1 MLNVNSDIQSMRSGA
16 SAATATS
23 GINQPEVTS
32 ALDLQLVKSTAP
44 SASWTES
51 TALPTPPAGHSLV
64 TPSVAEDVLSKLFG
78 GISGEVRSRTEG
90 TEPQRSTQ
98 NASSGYPYLSQVN
111 NVDPQAMMMMVTLLS
126 LDASAQKVAS
136 MKNSNEIYT
145 DGQNKALDNKTLEFK
160 KQLEEQQ
167 KAEEKAQKSKIL
179 GQVFGWLGVAVTAI
193 AAIFNPAL
201 WAVVA
206 VSATAMALQTAVDV
220 MGDKAPQALKTA
232 AQVFGGVS
240 IAASILTAG
249 IGGVSS
255 LMSKVGDVANKVGDV
270 ANKVGSNIV
279 KTVTKLADVF
289 VENVVSKVAATAN
302 GFTTSARSIGTT
314 VLNNDSA
321 QYSILAQLSAY
332 AVQNL
337 TRQSENLGESAK
349 VELDKAAAE
358 LRNQA
363 SYLQNAS
370 QLISDSARVNSRIVS
385 GRV

>member
-1 MLNVNSDIQSMRSGA
+1 MLNVNSDIQSMRFGA

-255 LMSKVGDVANKVGDV
+255 LMSKVGDVANKVG
-270 ANKVGSNIV
+270 SNIV

-385 GRV
+385 G

>member
-111 NVDPQAMMMMVTLLS
+111 NVDPQAMMMMVTQLS
-126 LDASAQKVAS
+126 LDASAQKVSS
-136 MKNSNEIYT
+136 MKNSNEIYM

-193 AAIFNPAL
+193 AAIFNPGL

-255 LMSKVGDVANKVGDV
+255 LMSKVGDV

>member
-78 GISGEVRSRTEG
+78 GIGGEVRSRTEG

-255 LMSKVGDVANKVGDV
+255 LMSKVGDVANKVG
-270 ANKVGSNIV
+270 SNIV

>member
-78 GISGEVRSRTEG
+78 GISGEVRSRIEG

-255 LMSKVGDVANKVGDV
+255 LMSKVGDVANKVG
-270 ANKVGSNIV
+270 SNIV

>member
-64 TPSVAEDVLSKLFG
+64 TPSAAEDVLSKLFG

-167 KAEEKAQKSKIL
+167 KAEEKAQKSKIV

-255 LMSKVGDVANKVGDV
+255 LMSKVGDVANKVG
-270 ANKVGSNIV
+270 SNIV

-314 VLNNDSA
+314 VLNDDSA

>member
-64 TPSVAEDVLSKLFG
+64 TPSAAEDVLSKLFG

-167 KAEEKAQKSKIL
+167 KAEEKAQKSKIV

-255 LMSKVGDVANKVGDV
+255 LMSKVGDV

>member
-78 GISGEVRSRTEG
+78 GISGEVTSRTEG

-167 KAEEKAQKSKIL
+167 KAEEKAQKSKIV

-255 LMSKVGDVANKVGDV
+255 LMSKVGDVANKVG
-270 ANKVGSNIV
+270 SNIV

-302 GFTTSARSIGTT
+302 GFTTSARSIRTT

>member
-64 TPSVAEDVLSKLFG
+64 TPSAAEDVLSKLFG

-167 KAEEKAQKSKIL
+167 KAEEKAQKSKIV

-255 LMSKVGDVANKVGDV
+255 LMSKVGDVANKVG
-270 ANKVGSNIV
+270 SNIV

-337 TRQSENLGESAK
+337 TLQSENLGESAK

>member
-1 MLNVNSDIQSMRSGA
+1 MLNVNSDIQSMRSGV

-64 TPSVAEDVLSKLFG
+64 TPSAAEDVLSKLFG
-78 GISGEVRSRTEG
+78 GICGEVRSRTEG

-111 NVDPQAMMMMVTLLS
+111 NVDPQAMMMRVTLLS

-167 KAEEKAQKSKIL
+167 KAEEKAQKSKIV

-255 LMSKVGDVANKVGDV
+255 LMSKVGDVANKVG
-270 ANKVGSNIV
+270 SNIV

-337 TRQSENLGESAK
+337 TRQSENLGESEK

>member
-51 TALPTPPAGHSLV
+51 TALPTSPAGHSLV
-64 TPSVAEDVLSKLFG
+64 TPSAAEDVLSKLFG

-167 KAEEKAQKSKIL
+167 KAEEKAQKSKIV

-255 LMSKVGDVANKVGDV
+255 LMSKVGDV

>member
-64 TPSVAEDVLSKLFG
+64 TPSAAEDVLSKLFG

-160 KQLEEQQ
+160 KQFEEQQ
-167 KAEEKAQKSKIL
+167 KAEEKAQKSKIV

-255 LMSKVGDVANKVGDV
+255 LMSKVGDV

>member
-255 LMSKVGDVANKVGDV
+255 LMSKVGDVANKVG
-270 ANKVGSNIV
+270 SNIV

-302 GFTTSARSIGTT
+302 GFTTSARSIGIT

-337 TRQSENLGESAK
+337 TRQTENLGESAK

>member
-1 MLNVNSDIQSMRSGA
+1 MLNINSDIQSMRSGA

-64 TPSVAEDVLSKLFG
+64 TPSAAEDVLSKLFG

-167 KAEEKAQKSKIL
+167 KAEEKAQKSKIV

-255 LMSKVGDVANKVGDV
+255 LMSKVGDVANKVG
-270 ANKVGSNIV
+270 SNIV

-321 QYSILAQLSAY
+321 QYSTLAQLSAY

>member
-32 ALDLQLVKSTAP
+32 ALDLQLVKSTAS

-167 KAEEKAQKSKIL
+167 KAEEKAQKSKIV

-255 LMSKVGDVANKVGDV
+255 LMSKVGDV

>member
-64 TPSVAEDVLSKLFG
+64 TPSAAEDVLSKLFG

-160 KQLEEQQ
+160 KQSEEQQ
-167 KAEEKAQKSKIL
+167 KAEEKAQKSKIV

-255 LMSKVGDVANKVGDV
+255 LMSKVGDV

>member
-193 AAIFNPAL
+193 AAIFNPVL

-220 MGDKAPQALKTA
+220 MGDKAPPALKTA

-255 LMSKVGDVANKVGDV
+255 LMSKVGDV

>member
-126 LDASAQKVAS
+126 LDASAHFFFNDTATT
-136 MKNSNEIYT
+136 EIYT

-255 LMSKVGDVANKVGDV
+255 LMSKVGDVANKVG
-270 ANKVGSNIV
+270 SNIV

>member
-1 MLNVNSDIQSMRSGA
+1 MLNVNSDIQSMRSGV

-255 LMSKVGDVANKVGDV
+255 LMSKVGDVANKVG
-270 ANKVGSNIV
+270 SNIV

>member
-78 GISGEVRSRTEG
+78 GISGEVTSRTEG

-98 NASSGYPYLSQVN
+98 NVSSGYPYLSQVN

-167 KAEEKAQKSKIL
+167 KAEEKAQKSKIV

-255 LMSKVGDVANKVGDV
+255 LMSKVGDVANKVG
-270 ANKVGSNIV
+270 SNIV

-337 TRQSENLGESAK
+337 TRQSEKLGESAK

>member
-64 TPSVAEDVLSKLFG
+64 TPSAAEDVLSKLFG

-167 KAEEKAQKSKIL
+167 KAEEKAQKSKIV

-255 LMSKVGDVANKVGDV
+255 LMSKVGDVANKVG
-270 ANKVGSNIV
+270 SNIV

-314 VLNNDSA
+314 ELNNDSA

>member
-1 MLNVNSDIQSMRSGA
+1 MINVNSDIQSMRSGA

-201 WAVVA
+201 LAVVA

-255 LMSKVGDVANKVGDV
+255 LMSKVGDV

>member
-1 MLNVNSDIQSMRSGA
+1 MLNVNSDIQSMRFGA

-255 LMSKVGDVANKVGDV
+255 LMSKVGDVANKVG
-270 ANKVGSNIV
+270 SNIV

-385 GRV
+385 ARV

>member
-1 MLNVNSDIQSMRSGA
+1 M
-16 SAATATS
+16 
-23 GINQPEVTS
+23 
-32 ALDLQLVKSTAP
+32 
-44 SASWTES
+44 
-51 TALPTPPAGHSLV
+51 
-64 TPSVAEDVLSKLFG
+64 
-78 GISGEVRSRTEG
+78 
-90 TEPQRSTQ
+90 
-98 NASSGYPYLSQVN
+98 
-111 NVDPQAMMMMVTLLS
+111 
-126 LDASAQKVAS
+126 
-136 MKNSNEIYT
+136 
-145 DGQNKALDNKTLEFK
+145 
-160 KQLEEQQ
+160 
-167 KAEEKAQKSKIL
+167 
-179 GQVFGWLGVAVTAI
+179 GVAVTAI

-255 LMSKVGDVANKVGDV
+255 LMSKVGDV

-363 SYLQNAS
+363 SYYKMLLS
-370 QLISDSARVNSRIVS
+370 
-385 GRV
+385 